1 MKKLS
6 LIFFFLIF
14 SAGPIACAQKPIG
27 DKSITAGDLAAQ
39 IVAGTAPLIL
49 DVRSQKEFADGH
61 IPGAINIPH
70 TELEER
76 IAELDGRKNDTLVLH
91 CRSGRRAVSA
101 DEVLRQNGFTEI
113 VELEGHMLDW
123 RAGNHP
129 VE

>member
-6 LIFFFLIF
+6 MIFFFLIF
-14 SAGPIACAQKPIG
+14 STGPIACAQKPIG

-39 IVAGTAPLIL
+39 IAAGTAPLIL